1 MNKAA
6 YTAKL
11 NFYATPPHECSYLSD
26 REAVT
31 LFADPRFQKS
41 NGLYATLTNYG
52 FRRSGEHLY
61 RPRCPSCSAC
71 VPIRLPVAEFRP
83 RRSQRRTWRRNQD
96 LTVSPVTSEYRVEH
110 FHLYQRYMAKR
121 HKGGG
126 MDNPSPQNYIDFLT
140 SSWSDT
146 VFYEVRLDSQL
157 LAIAVIDRL
166 PTALSAVYTFF
177 DPDYHERSLGRF
189 SILYTIREAT
199 HLGLPWVYLG
209 YWINECEKMRYKDE
223 YQPLEY
229 FRNGKWLRQKD
240 NHK

>member
-1 MNKAA
+1 
-6 YTAKL
+6 
-11 NFYATPPHECSYLSD
+11 
-26 REAVT
+26 
-31 LFADPRFQKS
+31 
-41 NGLYATLTNYG
+41 
-52 FRRSGEHLY
+52 
-61 RPRCPSCSAC
+61 
-71 VPIRLPVAEFRP
+71 
-83 RRSQRRTWRRNQD
+83 
-96 LTVSPVTSEYRVEH
+96 
-110 FHLYQRYMAKR
+110 
-121 HKGGG
+121 

-177 DPDYHERSLGRF
+177 DPDYQERSLGRF

-199 HLGLPWVYLG
+199 RLGLPWVYLG

-229 FRNGKWLRQKD
+229 FRNGKWLRQID